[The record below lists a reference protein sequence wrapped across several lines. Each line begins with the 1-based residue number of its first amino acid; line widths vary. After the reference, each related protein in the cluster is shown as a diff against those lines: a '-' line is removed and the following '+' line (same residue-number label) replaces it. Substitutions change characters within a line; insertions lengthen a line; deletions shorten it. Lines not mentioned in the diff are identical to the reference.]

1 MPHIG
6 GKGLNRLKKV
16 SVDFTLVDI
25 NIYTKIGRGVEEPEE
40 KVDE

>member
-6 GKGLNRLKKV
+6 GRGLNRLKKV

-25 NIYTKIGRGVEEPEE
+25 NNYTAGSER
-40 KVDE
+40 